1 MLIDTHCHLDS
12 KYFPEGA
19 AEPIA
24 RARTEGVAAFICI
37 GVGSLERARE
47 TAALPE
53 AHSCV
58 VATVGV
64 HPHEAEEFQDAQL
77 AEYAAMGRG
86 DKIVAIGEIG
96 LDYYYEHSPKQQ
108 QQAVFRKFIALAK
121 ELKKPIVIHTRDAPQ
136 DTLAILNEE
145 GAKDVGGVIHC
156 FSEDVAFARG
166 ALDLGFDLSFS
177 GIVTFKNATA
187 IQEVAAWAPADRI
200 LVETDSPYL
209 APIPFRGK
217 PNEPARIIHT
227 AQKVAELR
235 NVDAETIAQMTTQNA
250 LKRFGPALA
259 AAAARTQ

>member
-1 MLIDTHCHLDS
+1 VLIDTHCHLDS

-19 AEPIA
+19 AAPIA
-24 RARTEGVAAFICI
+24 RARAEGVGAFICI
-37 GVGSLERARE
+37 GVGSIERARE
-47 TAALPE
+47 TVSLPDQYE
-53 AHSCV
+53 CV

-96 LDYYYEHSPKQQ
+96 LDYYYNHSPKQQ
-108 QQAVFRKFIALAK
+108 QQAVFRQFIQLAR

-156 FSEDVAFARG
+156 FSENVEFARG
-166 ALDLGFDLSFS
+166 ALELGFDLSFS
-177 GIVTFKNATA
+177 GIVTFKNAAA

-217 PNEPARIIHT
+217 PNEPAHIIHT

-235 NVDAETIAQMTTQNA
+235 NTDPENIAQMTTNNA
-250 LKRFGPALA
+250 LRRFGPALA
-259 AAAARTQ
+259 AAAGR